1 VNKKQIKKEIMLE
14 VEKLVDEK
22 LNISIVS
29 AITPDVLET
38 GQKYWYITSFAI
50 VDSTTWVNSY
60 TDNYR
65 LYHNNV
71 FLDEKECAIYN
82 DIDKKLHKLALELN
96 QKEPVDWNNKK
107 QEKEKI
113 KYEKLEKKRLK
124 KENNINNYNWN
135 IL

>member
-1 VNKKQIKKEIMLE
+1 MNKKQIKKEIMLE